1 MSKVRIAELEY
12 IHKRRLNSVE
22 DMKEWSKQLDLYWSK
37 WNVIRDQLRD
47 ATKDIPVKWGSC
59 RVETAKLN
67 TRYFAEFRL
76 VKDEIIP
83 ESLLGMLSV
92 PIVYWVRFCLAPD
105 EQIFRFILS
114 VEYIANI
121 GLPDEIQNEGR
132 IGIKEYSAVC
142 KNYQEAL
149 DIYKKIASADTF
161 QQALKMLSTE

>member
-1 MSKVRIAELEY
+1 MAIP
-12 IHKRRLNSVE
+12 HTRL
-22 DMKEWSKQLDLYWSK
+22 KPQCFL
-37 WNVIRDQLRD
+37 
-47 ATKDIPVKWGSC
+47 ATI
-59 RVETAKLN
+59 T
-67 TRYFAEFRL
+67 
-76 VKDEIIP
+76 VKDEIIS

-92 PIVYWVRFCLAPD
+92 PIVYWVRFYLAPD

-161 QQALKMLSTE
+161 QQALKMLSAE